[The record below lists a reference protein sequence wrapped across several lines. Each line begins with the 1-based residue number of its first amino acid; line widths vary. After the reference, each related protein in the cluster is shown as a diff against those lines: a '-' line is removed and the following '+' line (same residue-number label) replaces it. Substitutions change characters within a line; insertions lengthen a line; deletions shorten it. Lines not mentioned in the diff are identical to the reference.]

1 MGNQGLRVGDGGGM
15 DGVDTEKDKM
25 LVEKQKVI
33 EELTWKLH
41 QEQRQV
47 GQQQFQINLQ
57 YRTSS
62 HQTFNTKVL
71 LLPLLG

>member
-1 MGNQGLRVGDGGGM
+1 MNNQGLRVGDSGGM
-15 DGVDTEKDKM
+15 DGEDNEKDKM

-47 GQQQFQINLQ
+47 GQLKL
-57 YRTSS
+57 
-62 HQTFNTKVL
+62 HLKPPV
-71 LLPLLG
+71 

>member
-1 MGNQGLRVGDGGGM
+1 MGSQGLRVGDSGGM

-47 GQQQFQINLQ
+47 GQQQFNGNLWYQ
-57 YRTSS
+57 TPL
-62 HQTFNTKVL
+62 HQMLNTKCCFYHF
-71 LLPLLG
+71 